1 MSLDSELGEG
11 TVEALGEAM
20 RGERDRLGTD
30 VHPELGV
37 HWLRYGSALLRHVE
51 GMTGQEMETAPALG
65 TADVSA
71 GSTYEEMEEDLEVAW
86 ETLEMA
92 RRCCEIQGDA
102 LLARCHLR
110 LADLLLLQALLSD
123 RLLRGAQILG
133 AGGVQAGSEPLQV
146 RRRSGHCVIAP
157 TRNRIIGRG
166 FHPSRS
172 EWKRGPGI
180 ASSGSGSEKAAE
192 CRRVKEHARCAQG
205 LCVPFCL
212 PMLL

>member
-37 HWLRYGSALLRHVE
+37 HWWWPGTTFLTSTREVQVPRLRYGSALLRHVE

-110 LADLLLLQALLSD
+110 LADLLLLQGHKSLALEECKRAASLCKSD
-123 RLLRGAQILG
+123 GDRA
-133 AGGVQAGSEPLQV
+133 
-146 RRRSGHCVIAP
+146 
-157 TRNRIIGRG
+157 T
-166 FHPSRS
+166 
-172 EWKRGPGI
+172 
-180 ASSGSGSEKAAE
+180 ASSRLQEIESLVE
-192 CRRVKEHARCAQG
+192 VFIHQG
-205 LCVPFCL
+205 
-212 PMLL
+212 

>member
-71 GSTYEEMEEDLEVAW
+71 GMLRGSTYEEMEEDLEVAW

-110 LADLLLLQALLSD
+110 LADLLLLQGHKSLALEECKRAASLCKSD
-123 RLLRGAQILG
+123 GDRA
-133 AGGVQAGSEPLQV
+133 
-146 RRRSGHCVIAP
+146 
-157 TRNRIIGRG
+157 T
-166 FHPSRS
+166 
-172 EWKRGPGI
+172 
-180 ASSGSGSEKAAE
+180 ASSRLQEIESLVE
-192 CRRVKEHARCAQG
+192 VFIHQG
-205 LCVPFCL
+205 
-212 PMLL
+212 